1 VLKFKRET
9 DLIMP
14 GAPKASALVAPQV
27 PSLPTRN
34 EWGESWR
41 EGNLNIARLLFPALS
56 SFLRQEERE
65 KGSAI
70 GHVSTRV
77 ATNGLSGTH

>member
-1 VLKFKRET
+1 MFCT
-9 DLIMP
+9 APHP
-14 GAPKASALVAPQV
+14 GTLVSTQV

-41 EGNLNIARLLFPALS
+41 EGNFNKTRLLSLALS

-65 KGSAI
+65 KCSAI
-70 GHVSTRV
+70 EHFSTCV
-77 ATNGLSGTH
+77 DTNDPAIRGD

>member
-1 VLKFKRET
+1 
-9 DLIMP
+9 
-14 GAPKASALVAPQV
+14 LVFADV

-34 EWGESWR
+34 ERGESWR
-41 EGNLNIARLLFPALS
+41 EGNFNKTPLLSPALS

-70 GHVSTRV
+70 GHFSARV
-77 ATNGLSGTH
+77 DTNAPLHRKRDGGMGV